1 MSRSRIRAL
10 LLLAFP
16 GFMIGPAASGQ
27 DAVELKVVRISD
39 HAIIVRHK
47 VPQFTNMI
55 ALDTQDG
62 IVVIDAGSSA
72 AVAAAARERIQ
83 EEFGKDR
90 FAYLINTHDHGD
102 HTYGNQAFADVTI
115 VGHQDVQAQM
125 EAGEERRH
133 QTRQQLEGAVAG
145 LTQRLAG
152 MEPGSDQAEGLQKT
166 ITYYRTL
173 AEGLGEG
180 FRLTPPNRTFTDEMT
195 LDLGDRT
202 LELSYFG
209 KAHSDTDILIFCP
222 EEGLLATGDLFS
234 PGNDLY
240 IDSERVP
247 FIPRWLENLDWVLS
261 EGTEVNTVLPAHE
274 DPLPLEELTRV
285 RESVRERKAAL
296 DGKESAFFDFRDVYE
311 QDGVDAALQRMD
323 ELKAQP
329 DAFFFFHA
337 EFDSFVYRL
346 MLDEDLEQAIPLFEK
361 LAILFPEVPNAFDS
375 LGEAYMRAD
384 RLDEAVSAFQKCLE
398 LDPEHQNA
406 QRRLAEIG
414 R

>member
-152 MEPGSDQAEGLQKT
+152 MEPGSDQAEGLEKT

-180 FRLTPPNRTFTDEMT
+180 FRLTPPTRTFTDEMT

-247 FIPRWLENLDWVLS
+247 FIPRWLGNLDWVLS